1 MSLGGDD
8 AARLGVM
15 IADASG
21 HGVAAALMA
30 AETRAY
36 LRALALQSADV
47 GSLATLTNRRLT
59 PDAPAAW
66 AFVTLFLASLEAATR
81 TLIYTSAGHCPAYVL
96 GADGSTRHV
105 LESTGWPL
113 AIDGSTVFHSSVP
126 LVLQPGDMVFI
137 YSDGLTEAMSATG
150 EMFGFDRAIEC
161 VRAQR
166 GASAELILSS
176 LFAAVSRFLDGRPQA
191 DDITAVL
198 IKVDGP
204 PDGDGITAGSIV
216 ADTIGL

>member
-1 MSLGGDD
+1 
-8 AARLGVM
+8 
-15 IADASG
+15 
-21 HGVAAALMA
+21 
-30 AETRAY
+30 
-36 LRALALQSADV
+36 V

-59 PDAPAAW
+59 PDSPDGW
-66 AFVTLFLASLEAATR
+66 AFVTLFLASLDAAAR
-81 TLIYTSAGHCPAYVL
+81 TLSYISAGHCPAYVL
-96 GADGSTRHV
+96 DADGGTRQV

-113 AIDGSTVFHSSVP
+113 AIDGSTVFNSSVP

-137 YSDGLTEAMSATG
+137 YSDGLTEAMSAAG

-166 GASAELILSS
+166 GESVELILSS
-176 LFAAVSRFLDGRPQA
+176 LFAAVSGFLEGRPQA
-191 DDITAVL
+191 DDITAVV